1 MQLTFDTLN
10 ELKTF
15 IGELGYVKADSYAQ
29 VSPVAKPAKKKPAA
43 AKKPVAEKSA
53 DPVAETP
60 ATDVETPA
68 VPEQET
74 PKADPPAAGPTVEEV
89 TEKAGTI
96 LNATPDAIGQ
106 IKGWLTE
113 LGATGISALDDAGR
127 VALMTKLE
135 AM

>member
-15 IGELGYVKADSYAQ
+15 IGELGYVKAGGH
-29 VSPVAKPAKKKPAA
+29 VAEAAPKPAKKKPAA
-43 AKKPVAEKSA
+43 AKKPVAAKPA

-60 ATDVETPA
+60 AAPVETPA
-68 VPEQET
+68 VPEQEA

-113 LGATGISALDDAGR
+113 LGATGISALDEAGR
-127 VALMTKLE
+127 ATLMTKLE